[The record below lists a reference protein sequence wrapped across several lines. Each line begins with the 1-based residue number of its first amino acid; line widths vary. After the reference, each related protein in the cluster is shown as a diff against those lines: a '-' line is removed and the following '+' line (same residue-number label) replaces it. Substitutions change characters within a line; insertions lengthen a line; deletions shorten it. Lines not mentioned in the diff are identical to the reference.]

1 MSSIY
6 EQNIESNIFPK
17 YNIVLSSKNLL
28 FCLALLNLWIS
39 LIKFNKEQSCCGG
52 CFSIESSE
60 TNETEPKIPINAEQK
75 TNIEIFFDIT
85 SGEKIKIIVPSFTTI
100 KKLFEFFFEIMKIN
114 KADKNHIHFIKK
126 RIN

>member
-1 MSSIY
+1 MSLIY
-6 EQNIESNIFPK
+6 EQNIENDIFPK
-17 YNIVLSSKNLL
+17 YNFVLFSINLL

-85 SGEKIKIIVPSFTTI
+85 SGGKIKIIVPSFTTI
-100 KKLFEFFFEIMKIN
+100 KKLFEFFFK
-114 KADKNHIHFIKK
+114 
-126 RIN
+126 

>member
-1 MSSIY
+1 MDTTLSVSNFSFCMSLIY
-6 EQNIESNIFPK
+6 EQNIENDIFPK
-17 YNIVLSSKNLL
+17 YNFVLFSINLL

-75 TNIEIFFDIT
+75 ANI
-85 SGEKIKIIVPSFTTI
+85 
-100 KKLFEFFFEIMKIN
+100 
-114 KADKNHIHFIKK
+114 
-126 RIN
+126 

>member
-1 MSSIY
+1 MDTTLSVANFSFCMSLIY

-39 LIKFNKEQSCCGG
+39 LIKFNKEQKCCCGG
-52 CFSIESSE
+52 CFYIESSE
-60 TNETEPKIPINAEQK
+60 TNETEPKIPFNTEQK

-85 SGEKIKIIVPSFTTI
+85 SGGKIKIIVPSFTTI
-100 KKLFEFFFEIMKIN
+100 KKLFEFFFK
-114 KADKNHIHFIKK
+114 
-126 RIN
+126 

>member
-1 MSSIY
+1 MLLWICFY
-6 EQNIESNIFPK
+6 IESR
-17 YNIVLSSKNLL
+17 
-28 FCLALLNLWIS
+28 
-39 LIKFNKEQSCCGG
+39 
-52 CFSIESSE
+52 E
-60 TNETEPKIPINAEQK
+60 TNETEPKIPINTEQK

-85 SGEKIKIIVPSFTTI
+85 SGGKIKIIVPSFTTI

>member
-1 MSSIY
+1 MDTTLSVANFSFCMSLIY
-6 EQNIESNIFPK
+6 EQNIENDIFPK
-17 YNIVLSSKNLL
+17 YNIVFFSINLL

-75 TNIEIFFDIT
+75 ANI
-85 SGEKIKIIVPSFTTI
+85 
-100 KKLFEFFFEIMKIN
+100 
-114 KADKNHIHFIKK
+114 
-126 RIN
+126 